1 MTLPL
6 LNDKLCQLITKG
18 PKYRETKPIQI
29 GEAREEIQTDIDQFI
44 ERIPNEKRYSQEPFY
59 SMER

>member
-18 PKYRETKPIQI
+18 PKYREIKPIQI
-29 GEAREEIQTDIDQFI
+29 GQAREEIQTDVDQFI